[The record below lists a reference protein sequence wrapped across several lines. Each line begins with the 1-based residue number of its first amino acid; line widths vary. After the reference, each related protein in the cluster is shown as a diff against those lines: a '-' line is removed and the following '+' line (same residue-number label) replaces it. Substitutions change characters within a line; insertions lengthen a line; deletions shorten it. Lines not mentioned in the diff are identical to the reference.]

1 MVRKSRRNLLKGLA
15 ISAPAAWTP
24 PFVKSVI
31 LPAHAQT
38 SCIPAL
44 RCSTD
49 DPTSVDPSPTGL
61 IGAGTAWGWN
71 YASTDANYAA
81 DICGLEARAC
91 PGTNVTIG
99 IVDVVSPMGETADIG
114 IGIGNTNPLTVQA
127 NASGVASFSE
137 CVSVALSGETVRFTL
152 RFTSDDGSG
161 PCDIPFCFTE
171 FNPATA
177 CGP

>member
-1 MVRKSRRNLLKGLA
+1 
-15 ISAPAAWTP
+15 
-24 PFVKSVI
+24 
-31 LPAHAQT
+31 
-38 SCIPAL
+38 
-44 RCSTD
+44 
-49 DPTSVDPSPTGL
+49 
-61 IGAGTAWGWN
+61 
-71 YASTDANYAA
+71 
-81 DICGLEARAC
+81 LEARAC

-161 PCDIPFCFTE
+161 PCDIPFCFTRPRHAAHDGAALGMS
-171 FNPATA
+171 FANCLALNTGRTA
-177 CGP
+177 AR